1 LAFGELVEEGKV
13 QMKKRKRRSSMD
25 VKKLQERFLQA
36 VRDEGRISL
45 TGLIMKYGPEVEVKN
60 TPSDK
65 NLVKRQMDQLAAR
78 GEIEF
83 RREGRELIALAPEKY
98 RTVGGLAAASFPPT
112 DLNVI
117 KAYAVQLEEFSRT
130 LQAQISTLVRMIEK
144 STKESPAPPRSESNV
159 EDV

>member
-1 LAFGELVEEGKV
+1 
-13 QMKKRKRRSSMD
+13 MD

-60 TPSDK
+60 SASDK

-83 RREGRELIALAPEKY
+83 HREGRELIALAPEKY
-98 RTVGGLAAASFPPT
+98 RTAGGLAASFPPT

-144 STKESPAPPRSESNV
+144 STKDTSSARSEANV
-159 EDV
+159 ENM

>member
-1 LAFGELVEEGKV
+1 
-13 QMKKRKRRSSMD
+13 MKKRKRRSSMD

-45 TGLIMKYGPEVEVKN
+45 TGLIMKYGPEVDVKN
-60 TPSDK
+60 SPSDK
-65 NLVKRQMDQLAAR
+65 NLIKRQMDQLAAR

-98 RTVGGLAAASFPPT
+98 RASGGMAASLPPT

-117 KAYAVQLEEFSRT
+117 KAFAIQLEEFSGT

-144 STKESPAPPRSESNV
+144 STKEPAAPARLESNV
-159 EDV
+159 EDM

>member
-1 LAFGELVEEGKV
+1 
-13 QMKKRKRRSSMD
+13 
-25 VKKLQERFLQA
+25 
-36 VRDEGRISL
+36 
-45 TGLIMKYGPEVEVKN
+45 MKYGPEVDVKN

-65 NLVKRQMDQLAAR
+65 NLIKRQMDQLAAR

-98 RTVGGLAAASFPPT
+98 RAAGGLATSFPPT

-117 KAYAVQLEEFSRT
+117 KAYAIQLEEFSRT
-130 LQAQISTLVRMIEK
+130 LQSQISTLVRMIEK
-144 STKESPAPPRSESNV
+144 STKEPAAPARSESNV